1 MIWRKPTDPPR
12 CFLGFALQMMALWN
26 PSGSPAAG
34 AGPGPEQGQGSHP
47 VQPHSKH
54 ITACPRGQTQA
65 VHTKHFGGRLRGAS
79 EERGSL
85 TPGREEGEREL
96 QGLLQMFGARAD
108 SWDAQNPD
116 VEGKDFHR
124 PAEAKQEN
132 RERATVRA
140 PTTLRGAVRGGGLG
154 HAPTH
159 APMHALEA

>member
-1 MIWRKPTDPPR
+1 M
-12 CFLGFALQMMALWN
+12 FLGFCIADDGFMEPFWEW
-26 PSGSPAAG
+26 AAG

-85 TPGREEGEREL
+85 TPGREEGEGEL
-96 QGLLQMFGARAD
+96 QGLLQMFEARAD
-108 SWDAQNPD
+108 SWDARNPD

-132 RERATVRA
+132 RERTTVTA
-140 PTTLRGAVRGGGLG
+140 PTTLWGAVRGGGLG
-154 HAPTH
+154 HALTH
-159 APMHALEA
+159 ARVHALEA